1 MHLWTLFFMSVI
13 VPWMLSSAA
22 KHEYMEVKNPK
33 KDFEI
38 FPDHGIPE
46 DSDIGPVADPKA
58 DEMPTCLL
66 CVCLTGS
73 VYCEEVSPEM
83 SAVPA
88 LPKETAYLY
97 ARFNKIT
104 KISNKDFA
112 DIATLKRIDLTGN
125 FITEIE
131 DGAFS
136 KLPNL
141 EELTL
146 AENRL
151 TKLPMLP
158 ANLILLNANFNKL
171 KTQGVKST
179 AFKKLTKLAYLYLG
193 NNELTAVPQL
203 PESLHVV
210 HLHNNKIK
218 TITDETFC
226 KGNTTQYIRTNMDE
240 VKLDGNPIMLSQYP
254 NSFICLRSLPIGQYH

>member
-1 MHLWTLFFMSVI
+1 MNQWALFFVCFFLPWTLTF
-13 VPWMLSSAA
+13 AA
-22 KHEYMEVKNPK
+22 SKQKR
-33 KDFEI
+33 DTGTI
-38 FPDHGIPE
+38 PDHGVPE
-46 DSDIGPVADPKA
+46 DTTVDPNAK
-58 DEMPTCLL
+58 DMPTCLL

-88 LPKETAYLY
+88 LPKETTYLY

-112 DIATLKRIDLTGN
+112 DMVTLKRIDLSGN
-125 FITEIE
+125 LIAEIE

-136 KLPNL
+136 KLTNL

-158 ANLILLNANFNKL
+158 TKLVSFNANFNRL
-171 KTQGVKST
+171 KTQGVKAT
-179 AFKKLTKLAYLYLG
+179 AFKKLTRLAYLYLG
-193 NNELTAVPQL
+193 NNELTAVPHL
-203 PESLHVV
+203 PESLRVV

-226 KGNTTQYIRTNMDE
+226 KGNTSRYLRPNIDTVR
-240 VKLDGNPIMLSQYP
+240 LDGNPLMLSLYP
-254 NSFICLRSLPIGQYH
+254 NSFICMHSLPIGHYH